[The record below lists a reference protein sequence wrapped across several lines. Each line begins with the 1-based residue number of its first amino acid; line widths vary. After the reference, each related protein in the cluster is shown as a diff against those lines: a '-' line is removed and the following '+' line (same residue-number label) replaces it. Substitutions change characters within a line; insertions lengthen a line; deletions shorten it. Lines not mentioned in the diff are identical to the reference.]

1 MASEV
6 NLRKVAIIGC
16 GFVGSASAYTLMQ
29 SSLFSE
35 MVLIDA
41 DKARAEGEALDISHG
56 LPFAKPMSIY
66 AGDYDDIVD
75 EVLVSYFKNP
85 KSYTRENMCEINSH
99 GGIVVERA
107 ILELCLK
114 NGAKLAAPGEFTKR
128 AFLNGRIDLSQAE
141 SIIELINSKTDKEA
155 KESIK
160 QLNGSLSN
168 KVSEIENKMLKLI
181 STIEVSIDYPEYD
194 IEESKNLDV
203 LNELN
208 DIKCQLDK
216 LIKSF
221 NSGKILKNGI
231 RTVII
236 GKPNAGKSSLLNAIL
251 DEDRAIVSNVEGT
264 TRDVI
269 EESVSI
275 NGICLDL
282 VDTAGIRKTNNEIE
296 KIGVKKAEK
305 LADEADLIIAIFDIS
320 EKLDDKDRKI
330 MQIIKDKKSIVV
342 LNKVDINKNNEES
355 IITNE
360 RQKDQ
365 ILKAKEDIEEAI
377 NSVNNNVPVDICE
390 INIKNALED
399 IGEITGKNVSE
410 DIINE
415 IFKRFCVG
423 K

>member
-1 MASEV
+1 M
-6 NLRKVAIIGC
+6 
-16 GFVGSASAYTLMQ
+16 
-29 SSLFSE
+29 
-35 MVLIDA
+35 
-41 DKARAEGEALDISHG
+41 
-56 LPFAKPMSIY
+56 
-66 AGDYDDIVD
+66 
-75 EVLVSYFKNP
+75 
-85 KSYTRENMCEINSH
+85 
-99 GGIVVERA
+99 
-107 ILELCLK
+107 
-114 NGAKLAAPGEFTKR
+114 
-128 AFLNGRIDLSQAE
+128 
-141 SIIELINSKTDKEA
+141 
-155 KESIK
+155 
-160 QLNGSLSN
+160 
-168 KVSEIENKMLKLI
+168 
-181 STIEVSIDYPEYD
+181 
-194 IEESKNLDV
+194 
-203 LNELN
+203 
-208 DIKCQLDK
+208 
-216 LIKSF
+216 
-221 NSGKILKNGI
+221 KNGI

-264 TRDVI
+264 TRDII
-269 EESVSI
+269 EESISI

-355 IITNE
+355 EKVLSDLSKPIIKISAKTKEGIDDIYSEIDKLFNLDKISSNDESIITNE

-390 INIKNALED
+390 INIKSALED

>member
-1 MASEV
+1 MLERLPF
-6 NLRKVAIIGC
+6 NC
-16 GFVGSASAYTLMQ
+16 
-29 SSLFSE
+29 
-35 MVLIDA
+35 LID
-41 DKARAEGEALDISHG
+41 S
-56 LPFAKPMSIY
+56 FA
-66 AGDYDDIVD
+66 
-75 EVLVSYFKNP
+75 
-85 KSYTRENMCEINSH
+85 
-99 GGIVVERA
+99 
-107 ILELCLK
+107 
-114 NGAKLAAPGEFTKR
+114 
-128 AFLNGRIDLSQAE
+128 
-141 SIIELINSKTDKEA
+141 
-155 KESIK
+155 
-160 QLNGSLSN
+160 
-168 KVSEIENKMLKLI
+168 
-181 STIEVSIDYPEYD
+181 
-194 IEESKNLDV
+194 
-203 LNELN
+203 
-208 DIKCQLDK
+208 
-216 LIKSF
+216 
-221 NSGKILKNGI
+221 
-231 RTVII
+231 
-236 GKPNAGKSSLLNAIL
+236 SLLNAIL

-264 TRDVI
+264 TRDII
-269 EESVSI
+269 EESISI

-355 IITNE
+355 EKVLSDLSKPIIKISAKTKEGIDDIYSEIDKLFNLDKISSNDESIITNE

-390 INIKNALED
+390 INIKSALED